1 MKTILI
7 VEDDPQ
13 LLLGLEDSLELERY
27 HTVTARDGE
36 EALRVAMRAK
46 PDLIILDVMLPKLNG
61 FAVCRRLRQMQM
73 RMPVLMLTARAQ
85 EREKVLGL
93 ELGADD
99 YVTKPFGLA
108 ELLARVKALFRRAE
122 SVPETGGEFVCG
134 DLRIDFHQ
142 EAAWRGDHAL
152 PLTSLEFQLARY
164 LIRNRGQAVSRQE
177 LLRDVWGYSASTS
190 TRTVDNVVAHLRKKL
205 EAPGRPGHIVTVHG
219 VGYKF
224 VG

>member
-27 HTVTARDGE
+27 STVTARDGE
-36 EALRVAMRAK
+36 EAIRAAMRVK
-46 PDLIILDVMLPKLNG
+46 PDLVILDVMLPKLNG
-61 FAVCRRLRQMQM
+61 FAVCRRLRQMQL

-99 YVTKPFGLA
+99 YVTKPFGVA
-108 ELLARVKALFRRAE
+108 ELLARVKALLRRTEVA
-122 SVPETGGEFVCG
+122 PERRGEFVCG
-134 DLRIDFHQ
+134 DLRIDFQH
-142 EAAWRGDHAL
+142 EVAWRGARAL

-164 LIRNRGQAVSRQE
+164 LIEKRGEPVSRQE
-177 LLRDVWGYSASTS
+177 LLRDVWGYSTSTS

-205 EAPGRPGHIVTVHG
+205 EAPGEPGHIITVHG
-219 VGYKF
+219 IGYKF